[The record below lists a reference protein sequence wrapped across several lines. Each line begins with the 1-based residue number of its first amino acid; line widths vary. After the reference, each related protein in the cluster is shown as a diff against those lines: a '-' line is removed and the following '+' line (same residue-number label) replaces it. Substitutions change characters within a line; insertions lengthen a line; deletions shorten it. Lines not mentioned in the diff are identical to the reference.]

1 MRRAPLI
8 SVALRD
14 DIRRAF
20 RHLREHPED
29 REWQARVWAQ
39 EAARCEKEASILE
52 REDFSLNAPRAVV
65 YGGDAVAWRSRA
77 QVLRRL
83 VAMMA

>member
-20 RHLREHPED
+20 RHIRKHPWD
-29 REWQARVWAQ
+29 CRRFALAWAQ
-39 EAARCEKEASILE
+39 EAARCEKEASVLE

-65 YGGDAVAWRSRA
+65 YCGDAVAWRSRA